1 MAVCKDSGVAQF
13 SALGDTMRAL
23 LYIAVFL
30 VIGMLIAAIP
40 TAILG
45 LCVWRLTKG
54 LPIWLRLQITVI
66 PATLL
71 AAISC
76 TPIGGG
82 EGGAILPLG
91 LILLLHFS
99 DFFGAGGADLRD
111 HVSQQ
116 AVAFL
121 CVWGGMYVISMVVIC
136 IYHFIKKGRSKH
148 VA

>member
-1 MAVCKDSGVAQF
+1 
-13 SALGDTMRAL
+13 
-23 LYIAVFL
+23 
-30 VIGMLIAAIP
+30 
-40 TAILG
+40 
-45 LCVWRLTKG
+45 
-54 LPIWLRLQITVI
+54 
-66 PATLL
+66 L